1 MRILIISQYYPPE
14 TGAPQNR
21 LSGLARELKLLG
33 HEMVILTAFPN
44 YPGMEIHPGYRGKR
58 YLQEEIEGIPVHR
71 SWIYVTT
78 NRSVPARL
86 LNYFSFTFSA
96 MWYHRKIKGKVD
108 IVLCESPPL
117 FLGLSG
123 WWIARR
129 KKADFVFNVSDL
141 WPESAEKLGIITNR
155 FFLRL
160 ATALEEF
167 LYSSSAMITGQT
179 RGIVNNIRKRF
190 PDKPVHWLPNG
201 IDAAVFDTV
210 EDTEWRKTHGF
221 SSDDFLVLYAGI
233 IGIAQGLDI
242 LLDAARL
249 LPPQSKAQLLL
260 LGEGPEKERLLK
272 RKEAE
277 GLSNVHFLP
286 LVSRDKMP
294 SIIKTMDAAVI
305 PLKKMDLFLGAIPSK
320 IFEQLALAK
329 PILLAVDGEA
339 RALFID
345 EGKCGRYVPPGA
357 AKEMADAILELE
369 ADPVLRQQLGENG
382 RTYVRKNFM
391 RDEIAVNWLKALE
404 QLNPP
409 L

>member
-1 MRILIISQYYPPE
+1 MRILILSQYYPPE

-33 HEMVILTAFPN
+33 HEIVVLTAFPN
-44 YPGMEIHPGYRGKR
+44 YPGMEIHPGYRGRR
-58 YLQEEIEGIPVHR
+58 YLQEVIDGIPVHR
-71 SWIYVTT
+71 SWIYVTK

-86 LNYFSFTFSA
+86 LNYFSFTCSS
-96 MWYHRKIKGKVD
+96 MWFHRKIKGKVD

-123 WWIARR
+123 WWMARR
-129 KKADFVFNVSDL
+129 KKAKFVFNVSDL

-160 ATALEEF
+160 ATRLEEF
-167 LYSSSAMITGQT
+167 LYRSSSMITGQT
-179 RGIVNNIRKRF
+179 RGIVNNIHTRF
-190 PDKPVHWLPNG
+190 LDKPVHWLPNG
-201 IDAAVFDTV
+201 IDASIFEAA
-210 EDTEWRKTHGF
+210 EDTGWRKTHGF
-221 SSDDFLVLYAGI
+221 SPDDFLLLYAGI

-242 LLDAARL
+242 LLDAASL
-249 LPPQSKAQLLL
+249 LPPHSKAQILL
-260 LGEGPEKERLLK
+260 LGEGPEKERLLA
-272 RKEAE
+272 RQQAE
-277 GLSNVHFLP
+277 GLTNVHFLP
-286 LVSRDKMP
+286 LVARDKMP
-294 SIIKTMDAAVI
+294 SIIKTIDAAVI

-339 RALFID
+339 KALFID
-345 EGKCGRYVPPGA
+345 EGQCGLYVEPGEA
-357 AKEMADAILELE
+357 NQLADAILQLE
-369 ADPVLRQQLGENG
+369 ADPLLRKQLGENG
-382 RTYVRKNFM
+382 KRYVKKNFM

-404 QLNPP
+404 QLNTP